1 MKVYLCELDDKNLFH
16 FSGAEM
22 NDAERE
28 QGIVGII
35 PCYSSIKSAV
45 ESFEYLR
52 NMRSESSI
60 AIDIYEVDVEDN
72 EILQINQSN
81 NIIGLPQYLIP
92 NLLLYETML
101 IPYDKYY
108 SMKRRVGIYSLK
120 CISIIEDQ
128 FYLFNCKKIDT
139 NINSS
144 HQYGSEFN
152 IYSFSFI
159 N

>member
-92 NLLLYETML
+92 NL
-101 IPYDKYY
+101 
-108 SMKRRVGIYSLK
+108 
-120 CISIIEDQ
+120 
-128 FYLFNCKKIDT
+128 
-139 NINSS
+139 
-144 HQYGSEFN
+144 
-152 IYSFSFI
+152 
-159 N
+159 